1 MGQVTG
7 EQSRLGGILGSAGRS
22 IKTGRAS
29 GKCLHSRRAQMQ
41 GWDSRGKTP
50 FYRTVRGS
58 GGEEPPGIVLKVVRV
73 LLVIRQGFLGFG
85 RET

>member
-1 MGQVTG
+1 
-7 EQSRLGGILGSAGRS
+7 
-22 IKTGRAS
+22 
-29 GKCLHSRRAQMQ
+29 MQ